1 MDERVTAVLAE
12 YAERA
17 AREHALM
24 QTLSLEELR
33 GRVDELLISVGE
45 EVGRFLNAL
54 VKAQRATR
62 ILELGTSYGLSSL
75 FLAEAAR
82 ETGGRVITTELS
94 AKKIAY
100 AREMAAKAGLAEYI
114 DYREG
119 DARAAIAGL
128 PGPFD
133 FVLVDLWKDLYVPC
147 FDLFHPKLAPG
158 AIVVADNMIEPE
170 FSRDDGRAY
179 RRHVHSKPGMESVLL
194 PLGQGIEVSR
204 HAGGGL
210 DAWGIFPV

>member
-1 MDERVTAVLAE
+1 MDERIMAVLAE

-17 AREHALM
+17 AREQVLM
-24 QTLSLEELR
+24 QTLSFEELS
-33 GRVDELLISVGE
+33 GRVDELLIHVGE
-45 EVGRFLNAL
+45 VVAHFLNAL
-54 VKAQRATR
+54 IKARQATR
-62 ILELGTSYGLSSL
+62 ILELGTSYGFSSL

-82 ETGGRVITTELS
+82 ETGGRVVTTELS
-94 AKKIAY
+94 AKKIAH
-100 AREMAAKAGLAEYI
+100 ARAMAEKAGLAEYI

-119 DARAAIAGL
+119 DARATIAAL

-133 FVLVDLWKDLYVPC
+133 FVLVDLWKDLYIPC

-170 FSRDDGRAY
+170 FSRDDGLAY
-179 RRHVHSKPGMESVLL
+179 RRHVHATPGMESVLL

-210 DAWGIFPV
+210 DAWGIFPT